1 MKTWMYYAIAF
12 SVVAFVGLLF
22 TFERPPQ
29 VAVQS
34 GFRGLAMEQVYNVRR
49 VEEQAAATGAALTAV
64 VEEVAALSI
73 PPEEGEPLASEV
85 YENVQVLG
93 DLSVTEFTN
102 LMNAIT
108 QWVSPEAGCAYCHA
122 EGESFADDGLYT
134 KVVSRRMIQMTRT
147 INVEWESHVGQTGAT
162 CYTCHRGQPV
172 PAAIWFADP
181 GIQTA
186 RGLAGNNA
194 GQNQAAREV
203 GLSSLPVDPYSVFLS
218 GAGAANPI
226 RNIGTTALPT
236 GNLSS
241 TKQAE
246 WTYALMIHMS
256 EALGVNCTYCHN
268 SRAFAQ
274 WDQSPPARATAWHGI
289 RMVQQLNAEYLE
301 PLLPVYPDVRLGP
314 LGDAPKANC
323 ETCHLGA
330 YKPLYGVNMLQAH
343 PELDRLGPEQQSS
356 AFPTA
361 PSSTASAGPAVRPEA
376 EAAAVR

>member
-1 MKTWMYYAIAF
+1 MKTWMYYAVAF

-29 VAVQS
+29 VAVQT
-34 GFRGLAMEQVYNVRR
+34 GYRGLAMEQVYNVRR
-49 VEEQAAATGAALTAV
+49 VEEQVAATRIPDPLPP
-64 VEEVAALSI
+64 VE
-73 PPEEGEPLASEV
+73 PDGPLASEV

-93 DLSVTEFTN
+93 DLTEVEFTN
-102 LMNAIT
+102 LMVAIT
-108 QWVSPEAGCAYCHA
+108 EWVSPQQGCAYCHGE
-122 EGESFADDGLYT
+122 EGNFASDDYYT
-134 KVVSRRMIQMTRT
+134 KTVSRRMIQMTRT
-147 INVEWESHVGQTGAT
+147 INVNWESHVGQTGVT

-172 PAAIWFADP
+172 PSAIWFEDP
-181 GIQTA
+181 GVRTA
-186 RGLAGNNA
+186 RGLLGNNA
-194 GQNQAAREV
+194 GQNQAAPNV
-203 GLSSLPVDPYSVFLS
+203 GLTSLPVDPYSVFLS

-274 WDQSPPARATAWHGI
+274 WDQSPPTRATAWHGI
-289 RMVQQLNAEYLE
+289 RMVQQLNGEYLE
-301 PLLPVYPDVRLGP
+301 PLQPVYPDVRLGP

-323 ETCHLGA
+323 ETCHQGA
-330 YKPLYGVNMLQAH
+330 YRPLYGVNMLQNH
-343 PELDRLGPEQQSS
+343 PELDRLGTQQRSS
-356 AFPTA
+356 AAPAT
-361 PSSTASAGPAVRPEA
+361 PSSTASAS
-376 EAAAVR
+376 EAATVR